1 MHDQP
6 WVHHNGLHITIT
18 CPEQDEVKFSITA
31 KRYRLF
37 NLEDNFPHHRH
48 VAEKKDQKKTFHQTL
63 DKTEHQ
69 FNKFQ
74 IEFGKTYHTTRER
87 QMRLTIFKRNLQL
100 IEDLNRFEQGTA
112 KYGVTEF
119 TDLTSDEFRQRTG
132 LVRDMGDDNKISNP
146 VAEIPDVEIP
156 KHFDWRDKNV
166 VSPVKDQGQ
175 CGSCWAFS
183 VTGNIEG
190 LHAIKTKTLEEYSE
204 QELLDCDTVDG
215 ACNGGDMD
223 KAYE

>member
-1 MHDQP
+1 M
-6 WVHHNGLHITIT
+6 
-18 CPEQDEVKFSITA
+18 
-31 KRYRLF
+31 
-37 NLEDNFPHHRH
+37 
-48 VAEKKDQKKTFHQTL
+48 

-74 IEFGKTYHTTRER
+74 VDYGKVYHTTRER

-100 IEDLNRFEQGTA
+100 IEDLNRYEQGTA

-119 TDLTSDEFRQRTG
+119 ADLTSDEFRARTG
-132 LVRDMGDDNKISNP
+132 LVRDFDEDNKIKNLI
-146 VAEIPDVEIP
+146 AEIPNVEIP
-156 KHFDWRDKNV
+156 KSFDWRDKNA
-166 VSPVKDQGQ
+166 VSPVKNQGQ

-190 LHAIKTKTLEEYSE
+190 LHAIKTGQLEVYSE

-215 ACNGGDMD
+215 ACGGGDMD
-223 KAYE
+223 KAYA